1 MGGLSCFSEWTQYN
15 HRGQSLR
22 EKRFGTEAEVRDKGR
37 WSAAVLRMRKGL
49 QAKEYR
55 WLQEL
60 ERQGNGF
67 FPRSYRRK

>member
-37 WSAAVLRMRKGL
+37 WSAAVLRMEEG
-49 QAKEYR
+49 AAS
-55 WLQEL
+55 
-60 ERQGNGF
+60 QGIQVDPGAGKA
-67 FPRSYRRK
+67 REWILS